1 MNRRNLLQSLVGSLL
16 AQSVKATPGRP
27 TSSVPSPAQGG
38 EVRAEHVLIVYN
50 SATAVEEA
58 AAGELAQFLQ
68 RMTGKLPDL
77 IDETKSPVHP
87 GGRVLFLVGRTSRTN
102 ELLRSGELDDPAQKH
117 KEAYWVRSLS
127 AGGSHVVVFLGGS
140 GIATLY
146 AVYHYLEKACGM
158 GFFWDGD
165 HVPTTSAIPAEGIA
179 IATHPRFA
187 ERLYGNGCIW
197 AYSTPWWHWEE
208 WQRYIDWMLKK
219 RLNTFFMSWSPG
231 VSAVWKTVWAK
242 FGIKIP
248 GEPDGWLESRA
259 ELDHRIVKY
268 ARSRGLR
275 IVAPPVGAGVPTGF
289 SNLYPDTP
297 TLEGEWSGTSSSF
310 MAPASPM
317 YRKVC
322 RAFIEEYNSRYG
334 TDHLYVLADLSET
347 AMKGSEQAKR
357 DFVLDLP
364 RVNLE
369 VIRELDPKGIGLLQG
384 WTFLGKEWPPDR
396 VRECI
401 QQLPADRIRVVDFWA
416 EQQPLYKETGY
427 FEGAPWVFGVINSF
441 GGDTHLHGDMA
452 MLEKQLK
459 TVSKDAQAQKCVGF
473 ALVNE
478 VSGFNYFYFEL
489 ACKLGWNPSEV
500 DLRSFTREYA
510 VARYGVRAAEPM
522 RKALGELLASVYSSD
537 AFVKPLY
544 WHRFEAKFDAEVYR
558 GRPFIPHLRLA
569 IEYALEASEAA
580 KGNPLYLHDLNDIT
594 RAYLGQ
600 VFNMQVMAM
609 AAALQRLDEQAFGR
623 KAASL
628 RQLLDAI
635 EELLSHDDYYWLTPS
650 IRSARS
656 LPGAP
661 PDIDRRV
668 RDVLTLLGGYKD
680 LRDYACRDTYEMVR
694 GYYRPRVE
702 VYIEGLRRQLQ
713 NWQRTTHYQP
723 GEVTMAKQCE
733 QIERKWVEQGFPLVE
748 FQPAPQE
755 GIPTVRR
762 ILQQIQTSEGKDC

>member
-1 MNRRNLLQSLVGSLL
+1 MNRRNLLQGVVASLL
-16 AQSVKATPGRP
+16 AQSAKTAPGGQ
-27 TSSVPSPAQGG
+27 TSPAPLPTRGG
-38 EVRAEHVLIVYN
+38 GVRAEQVLIVYN
-50 SATAVEEA
+50 SAIAPEEA
-58 AAGELAQFLQ
+58 AASELAQFIQ
-68 RMTGKLPDL
+68 RMTGKLPEL
-77 IDETKSPVHP
+77 VDEAKSPVHP
-87 GGRVLFLVGRTSRTN
+87 GGRVLFLVGRTSRTS
-102 ELLRSGELDDPAQKH
+102 ELLRGKELEDPARRH
-117 KEAYWVRSLS
+117 EEAYLVSSLS
-127 AGGSHVVVFLGGS
+127 AGGSQVVVFLGGN

-165 HVPTTSAIPAEGIA
+165 HVPATSSIPAEGIT

-187 ERLYGNGCIW
+187 ERLYGNGCVW
-197 AYSTPWWHWEE
+197 TYSTPWWHWEE
-208 WQRYIDWMLKK
+208 WQRYIDWMVKK

-231 VSAVWKTVWAK
+231 VNAVWKTVWAK

-248 GEPDGWLESRA
+248 GEPDAWQESRV

-275 IVAPPVGAGVPTGF
+275 IVAPPVDASAPAGF
-289 SNLYPDTP
+289 SSRYPNVP
-297 TLEGEWSGTSSSF
+297 ILEGEWSGASSF
-310 MAPASPM
+310 FIPPTSPM
-317 YRKVC
+317 YREVC
-322 RAFIEEYNSRYG
+322 RAFLEEYNSQYG
-334 TDHLYVLADLSET
+334 TDHLYCLADLSET
-347 AMKGSEQAKR
+347 QMKGSEQAKQE
-357 DFVLDLP
+357 FVLGLP

-369 VIRELDPKGIGLLQG
+369 IIGNVDPKGIGILQG

-401 QQLPADRIRVVDFWA
+401 QQLPVDRIRVLDFWA
-416 EQQPLYKETGY
+416 EEQPLYKEKGY
-427 FEGAPWVFGVINSF
+427 FWGVPWLFGVLNSF
-441 GGDTHLHGDMA
+441 GGETHLHGDMA

-459 TVSKDAQAQKCVGF
+459 TVSEDAQARKCVGF

-478 VSGFNYFYFEL
+478 VSGFNHFYFEL

-510 VARYGVRAAEPM
+510 VARYGVRGAEPM
-522 RKALGELLASVYSSD
+522 RRALVELLASVYSSD
-537 AFVKPLY
+537 SFSKPLY
-544 WHRFEAKFDAEVYR
+544 WHRFEAEFDAKVCG
-558 GRPFIPHLRLA
+558 GRPLIPHLRRA
-569 IEYALEASEAA
+569 VEYALEASEAA
-580 KGNPLYLHDLNDIT
+580 KESPLYLHDLNDIT

-600 VFNMQVMAM
+600 VFNAQVMATVG
-609 AAALQRLDEQAFGR
+609 ALQRLDEQAFNQ

-628 RQLLDAI
+628 GQLLGAI
-635 EELLSHDDYYWLTPS
+635 EELLSHDDHYWLTPS

-668 RDVLTLLGGYKD
+668 RDILTLLGGYED
-680 LRDYACRDTYEMVR
+680 LLDYACRDTYEMVR

-702 VYIEGLRRQLQ
+702 VYIEGLRRQLR

-723 GEVTMAKQCE
+723 GEVAVAKQCE

-748 FQPAPQE
+748 FQPTPQE
-755 GIPTVRR
+755 VIPTARR
-762 ILQQIQTSEGKDC
+762 ILQQFQGSDGA